1 MMTDNNGVQGFKLK
15 IFLDTNILCYL
26 VDETYDA
33 LQLFIKKLS
42 QIPIVDLVSSEY
54 VLLEFIGVRKQENY
68 FQEALK
74 KANSSGKTIS
84 ISSFLKYNK
93 RYDIPNFPYES
104 LKQVIA
110 ENITKEESTIIN
122 DYKITFSCSLNKYLL
137 KPTRDICLV
146 SKISKEDSL
155 VLCSALYEDEAT
167 VNEKIILLTNDKD
180 FHDWYK
186 ESSFEIAS
194 ALATIVNEIPKVEHI
209 DKIHWDGGGDISLR
223 NEIPSEQI
231 EQFTIGYVKHLF
243 IEHYNNYY
251 IGSTCSCPPTAPKKC
266 IGVKVA
272 NECDNLVYVI
282 IISKELDFLYCT
294 PHKIDMYHK
303 NKSVEGKF
311 IPHEGNNQVSFL
323 LNEDNSELLLKLQS
337 KENLIFRHPDN

>member
-1 MMTDNNGVQGFKLK
+1 MSDSNGVQGFKLK

-26 VDETYDA
+26 VDETYDT
-33 LQLFIKKLS
+33 LQLFIRKLS

-74 KANSSGKTIS
+74 QANSIGKIIS

-104 LKQVIA
+104 LKHVIA
-110 ENITKEESTIIN
+110 ENIIKEESTIVN
-122 DYKITFSCSLNKYLL
+122 DYNITFSCSLNKNLL

-155 VLCSALYEDEAT
+155 VLCSALYENDAI
-167 VNEKIILLTNDKD
+167 VNEKVILLTNDKD
-180 FHDWYK
+180 FQKWYL
-186 ESSFEIAS
+186 ESSLEIAS
-194 ALATIVNEIPKVEHI
+194 ALTTIVNEMPKVEHI
-209 DKIHWDGGGDISLR
+209 DKIHWNGGGDISLR

-231 EQFTIGYVKHLF
+231 EQFVVGYIKHLF
-243 IEHYNNYY
+243 VEYYNDYY
-251 IGSTCSCPPTAPKKC
+251 IGTTCSCPSTAPEKC
-266 IGVKVA
+266 IGINVEK
-272 NECDNLVYVI
+272 ECDNFVYVI
-282 IISKELDFLYCT
+282 IVGKELDFIYCT

-311 IPHEGNNQVSFL
+311 IPREGDNHVSFVS
-323 LNEDNSELLLKLQS
+323 NEEDHELLLKIRS
-337 KENLIFRHPDN
+337 EKNLVFRHPDN

>member
-1 MMTDNNGVQGFKLK
+1 MMSNNNGVQGFKLK

-26 VDETYDA
+26 VDKTYDA

-74 KANSSGKTIS
+74 KANSNGKIIS
-84 ISSFLKYNK
+84 ISSFLRYNK
-93 RYDIPNFPYES
+93 RYDIPNFPYEE
-104 LKQVIA
+104 LRQIIA
-110 ENITKEESTIIN
+110 ENITKEESIIIN

-137 KPTRDICLV
+137 KPTHDICLV

-155 VLCSALYEDEAT
+155 VLCSALYESDVT

-180 FHDWYK
+180 FHSWYN
-186 ESSFEIAS
+186 ESSQEISS
-194 ALATIVNEIPKVEHI
+194 ALASIVKEKPQLEHI

-231 EQFTIGYVKHLF
+231 EQFVVGYIKHLF
-243 IEHYNNYY
+243 IEYYYNYY
-251 IGSTCSCPPTAPKKC
+251 IGSTCSCPPTLPEKC
-266 IGVKVA
+266 IGLKVK
-272 NECDNLVYVI
+272 NECENQIYVI
-282 IISKELDFLYCT
+282 IISKELNTVYCS
-294 PHKIDMYHK
+294 PHKIDLYHK
-303 NKSVEGKF
+303 NQSVGARF
-311 IPHEGNNQVSFL
+311 IPHEGNNEASFVL
-323 LNEDNSELLLKLQS
+323 EENDSEKLLKLRA
-337 KENLIFRHPDN
+337 EGNLVFRHPDN